1 MKISRL
7 RIKNLFGIKEF
18 DSDGKNM
25 ELDGKNGVGKS
36 AVIDAIKYALTN
48 KSDREYLIRTGE
60 TEGEVIIETD
70 GGLSVTRKPRTNK
83 ADYKSIRQTGDPVEK
98 NESFLRAIFTELQ
111 LNPVEFAAMSS
122 AEQNRIIL
130 DLIDFKW
137 DMGWIQEQFGEIPPD
152 VNYEQNILRVLWEI
166 QRDEG
171 FYFLKRQEI
180 NREQRNKT
188 AFIQKIA
195 GELPPD
201 YNAAKWEKTNLA
213 QIYHQIESIRNTNDR
228 ITEARNIIE
237 SKTTKLESFANSLQ
251 AEKLGLINEEKEAF
265 QKIQDEINDLKNKI
279 VKAQAK
285 QSEIANIYV
294 NHHKEAHLEWEK
306 KVAHVDGEAKQFEAL
321 AKEKLGDYADLQD
334 EVDTA
339 EKMKGY
345 LNEYK
350 RLKEMENEVVALAA
364 ESEQLTNKIEKAR
377 ALPGE
382 ILANAHI
389 PISGL
394 TIKDGLPLIN
404 GLPVSN
410 LSEGEKLDLCIS
422 IAVEKEGSLNLVL
435 IDGIERLA
443 TERREDVYARLKAKG
458 VQFIATRT
466 TDDNELTVIEL

>member
-1 MKISRL
+1 MKITRL
-7 RIKNLFGIKEF
+7 RVKNLFGLKEF

-25 ELDGKNGVGKS
+25 ELNGKNGVGKS
-36 AVIDAIKYALTN
+36 ALIDSIKYALTN
-48 KSDREYLIRTGE
+48 KSDREYLIRAGE
-60 TEGEVIIETD
+60 TEGEVFIETD
-70 GGLSVTRKPRTNK
+70 SGLTVTRKARTNK
-83 ADYKSIRQTGDPVEK
+83 ADYKSIRQSGDPAEK

-137 DMGWIQEQFGEIPPD
+137 DMSWIQEQFGEIPPD

-188 AFIQKIA
+188 AFIQKIG

-201 YNAAKWEKTNLA
+201 YNAAKWEKINLGE
-213 QIYHQIESIRNTNDR
+213 IYQKIESIRNTNDR
-228 ITEARNIIE
+228 IIEARNIIDNQ
-237 SKTTKLESFANSLQ
+237 STKLESFASALQ
-251 AEKLGLINEEKEAF
+251 SEKLRLINEEKEEV
-265 QKIQDEINDLKNKI
+265 QKVQDEINDLKNKI
-279 VKAQAK
+279 VKAEAK
-285 QSEIANIYV
+285 QSEIGHTYV
-294 NHHKEAHLEWEK
+294 NQHKEAHLQWEK
-306 KVAHVDGEAKQFEAL
+306 KVAHVNGEAKQFETI
-321 AKEKLGDYADLQD
+321 AKQELGVYSDLQD
-334 EVDTA
+334 EVDIA
-339 EKMKGY
+339 EKMKSY

-350 RLKEMENEVVALAA
+350 RLKEMEDEVVALAA

-422 IAVEKEGSLNLVL
+422 IAVEKEGALKMVL